1 MKQMEPMKPEK
12 KGIVSKMKPVKE
24 GLVSIIILNWNGK
37 HFLKDCID
45 SILKN
50 TSYKKF
56 EIVVS
61 DNGSTDGSIE
71 LLKKMKKNGKV
82 QKLVLSGKN
91 LGFGGGNNAGI
102 KVSEGEFILLLNN
115 DTKVT
120 KNWLK
125 PLVEL
130 ADKRQD
136 VGILGPWFPN
146 AAHKNTIFGPGF
158 VDNKGISRDSFKKEE
173 GEAEMVSGGA
183 FFVKRRVIDAI
194 GVLDKGFF
202 PIYFEDSDYCA
213 RARKAGFKIMF
224 TPKSKIIH
232 YESAATNAQP
242 SKWKFLA
249 LNRNRIRYMLLH
261 FPKRRLA
268 KAAFWESLRLGKNAF
283 SMRFPWLIEAYWLNL
298 KDTKDIVSKRKL
310 YQSKGYAAMA
320 GSAKAKSTKATGT
333 KAGCAESFEA
343 GGKVKD
349 IEREWNSLAKKSDN
363 FFLSPSWLM
372 PWIMAEEK
380 KGNALVAIAGS
391 KGKPLGLAFFS
402 VENKKLG
409 LLAQDFSYHLDFLS
423 EKGKEKKVAE
433 KIIEFVF
440 ANPDWK
446 SIFFRH
452 LVDKPL
458 FMKALQEKC
467 KKEGIEIALEQGD
480 ACAVVELPNTMEKYW
495 AGLKKKL
502 RKNQRNDLNRLGR
515 EFKIKVEIVSNAKE
529 FEKQW
534 KDFLRLHFENMER
547 KGEKTVLEEEEFR
560 AIYKQSCFNAAAEG
574 KLRFL
579 NLKLD
584 NKLAGIL
591 LAIEQGKK
599 FSVLNIGFGK
609 NYNPKQ
615 SIGNVL
621 FIKAIEYCCS
631 RGIKEFDLL
640 GGSPAYKAKFG
651 AVLKSGL
658 EIRIFKSE
666 KDKRIDSLKRGLK
679 HKAKKAMGRT

>member
-1 MKQMEPMKPEK
+1 
-12 KGIVSKMKPVKE
+12 MKPVKK
-24 GLVSIIILNWNGK
+24 GLVSIIILNWDGK

-50 TSYKKF
+50 TDYKKF
-56 EIVVS
+56 EIIVS

-71 LLKKMKKNGKV
+71 LLKKMKKEGKV

-91 LGFGGGNNAGI
+91 LGFGGGNNAGVE
-102 KVSEGEFILLLNN
+102 VSEGEFILLLNN
-115 DTKVT
+115 DTKAT
-120 KNWLK
+120 KKWLK

-130 ADKRQD
+130 AGKRQD
-136 VGILGPWFPN
+136 VGIIGPWFPN

-158 VDNKGISRDSFKKEE
+158 VDTKGISRDSFKKGE

-183 FFVKRRVIDAI
+183 FFVKREVIDAI
-194 GVLDKGFF
+194 GVLDEGFF

-213 RARKAGFKIMF
+213 RAGKAGFKVMF

-249 LNRNRIRYMLLH
+249 LNRNRVRYMLLH

-283 SMRFPWLIEAYWLNL
+283 SRRFPWLLEAYWLNL
-298 KDTKDIVSKRKL
+298 KDAKDIVSKRTL
-310 YQSKGYAAMA
+310 YQSKGY
-320 GSAKAKSTKATGT
+320 GAKAAGTKAAGTKGIEAGEKGIETGT
-333 KAGCAESFEA
+333 KGIEA

-349 IEREWNSLAKKSDN
+349 IEIKWGLLAKKSNN
-363 FFLSPSWLM
+363 FFLSQSWLM

-380 KGNALVAIAGS
+380 EGNALVAIAGS
-391 KGKPLGLAFFS
+391 RGKPMGMAFFS
-402 VENKKLG
+402 VKNKKIG
-409 LLAQDFSYHLDFLS
+409 LLAQDFSYHLDFLA

-433 KIIEFVF
+433 RIIEFVF
-440 ANPDWK
+440 ANPGWK
-446 SIFFRH
+446 SILFRH

-458 FMKALQEKC
+458 FMEALQEKC
-467 KKEGIEIALEQGD
+467 EKEGLAIELEQGD
-480 ACAVVELPNTMEKYW
+480 ACAVAELPDTMEKYW

-502 RKNQRNDLNRLGR
+502 RKNQRNDLSRLER
-515 EFKIKVEIVSNAKE
+515 EFKVTVEIVSNAKE

-547 KGEKTVLEEEEFR
+547 KGEKTVLAEPKFQ

-574 KLRFL
+574 NLRFL
-579 NLKLD
+579 NLKL
-584 NKLAGIL
+584 NSRLAGIL

-609 NYNPKQ
+609 NYGQ
-615 SIGNVL
+615 SQSLGNVL
-621 FIKAIEYCCS
+621 FIKTIEYCCGK
-631 RGIKEFDLL
+631 GIKKFDLL

-651 AVLKSGL
+651 TVLKSGL

-679 HKAKKAMGRT
+679 HKAKKAMGRMQ